1 MSEPDKRKKIYEI
14 NAMNIPN
21 SEKAKMISQIMNPIK
36 TEENFETNA
45 IRTKIY
51 CSHYKKHNY
60 QVSKCCKNVY
70 PCRLCHDE
78 HENHTTNRHDIDY
91 MKCDYCQSFQKVN
104 SSCQNP
110 ECYKFNVKQDYFCKS
125 CNLWSDNKSVNK
137 VIVNSILVPDIDTRV
152 DIYHCSDCGICR
164 LGKQEDYQHC
174 NKCNLCLKKKMFEN
188 HACKINIKEHN
199 CPICLKDIWSA
210 VNDSPHLLK
219 CGHSVHSSCFFQS
232 FESQHFFCPLCKKSM
247 TDLTNYW
254 KLIDMTISS
263 HQMPEEFQDW
273 TADVHCNDCEKKSN
287 TKYHFSY
294 HKCQHCEGYNT
305 VIDNL
310 NKSS

>member
-1 MSEPDKRKKIYEI
+1 MFEPDKRKKIYEI

-60 QVSKCCKNVY
+60 QMSKCCKKVY
-70 PCRLCHDE
+70 QCRLCHDE
-78 HENHTTNRHDIDY
+78 HENHTMNRYDIDY

-125 CNLWSDNKSVNK
+125 CNLWSDNKSVHK

-152 DIYHCSDCGICR
+152 D
-164 LGKQEDYQHC
+164 
-174 NKCNLCLKKKMFEN
+174 
-188 HACKINIKEHN
+188 
-199 CPICLKDIWSA
+199 
-210 VNDSPHLLK
+210 V
-219 CGHSVHSSCFFQS
+219 
-232 FESQHFFCPLCKKSM
+232 
-247 TDLTNYW
+247 
-254 KLIDMTISS
+254 
-263 HQMPEEFQDW
+263 EFVD
-273 TADVHCNDCEKKSN
+273 
-287 TKYHFSY
+287 
-294 HKCQHCEGYNT
+294 
-305 VIDNL
+305 
-310 NKSS
+310 